1 MQVSRDFTIAIHTLL
16 CMSYFSKDN
25 KVTSDFIAASVGVNP
40 VIIRN
45 MLIKLKNA
53 GLIEVKAGTGGATLA
68 KEAKKITFL
77 DIYDAV
83 GCDEKPIFNFHEHP
97 NPKCPVGGHIHDV
110 LDSRLDTLQ
119 TAMNAKMKSMTLAD
133 VENEL

>member
-1 MQVSRDFTIAIHTLL
+1 MQVSRDFTIAVHMLL
-16 CMSYFSKDN
+16 CISYFSREN
-25 KVTSDFIAASVGVNP
+25 KVTSDFIASSVGVNP

-45 MLIKLKNA
+45 LLIKLKNA

-77 DIYDAV
+77 DIYHAA
-83 GCDEKPIFNFHEHP
+83 GCDEKPVFNFHEHP

-110 LDSRLDTLQ
+110 LDSRLETLQ
-119 TAMNAKMKSMTLAD
+119 AAMNAKMKSMTLAD